1 MINNKRYLF
10 EGEKFDVFSGDR
22 CIATL
27 EVEKTTDFGGK
38 LAPVLHKT
46 YIENEVFET
55 GNFLTFPVSGMNYHS
70 MIRWLEGRMP
80 NVKNPVVREVL
91 GNKEGLEEVLRVT
104 NGVLAV
110 DNLWLRFADDEKD
123 YTEVLKQRRII
134 LKDKEVITLE
144 GEYDVRNDE
153 DNLYAVGSSRGKQP
167 KYLLED
173 KGVWVKQDTSYN
185 EGVMEYLA
193 SIVLENSTLQEGL
206 DYVKYRPCKIQT
218 SQGITQGCVSKD
230 YRMKGYSEVTLGQLL
245 HHYYSTDMLNRK
257 EVRCLT
263 LDEKIDFAY
272 QLLNQYIGFF
282 DFKEGIKRILAFDA
296 LILNEGRQLED
307 IVFLTDGCY
316 VYFAPIHDNAMSLLT
331 RQYSEQNDVIYT
343 DTQLG
348 LVGNKEVALNKAK
361 PSVFTKNFRKQVKAY
376 DEEPFIYRKRLLGV
390 LEELGNTGDTVLKRS
405 IGVLKRQLNNPYYSK
420 LMKD

>member
-27 EVEKTTDFGGK
+27 EVDKTTVFGGK
-38 LAPVLHKT
+38 LAPVLHTT
-46 YIENEVFET
+46 YIEQEVFNS
-55 GNFLTFPVSGMNYHS
+55 GNLVTFPIRGMNYYS

-91 GNKEGLEEVLRVT
+91 GDKEGLEEVLRVT
-104 NGVLAV
+104 NWVLAG
-110 DNLWLRFADDEKD
+110 DKLWLRFADDQRE
-123 YTEVLKQRRII
+123 YTEVLKQRQLI
-134 LKDKEVITLE
+134 LQDKESITLE
-144 GEYDVRNDE
+144 GEYDVRKYE
-153 DNLYAVGSSRGKQP
+153 DNLHAVGSSRGKQP

-193 SIVLENSTLQEGL
+193 SIVLDNSTLHEGL
-206 DYVKYRPCKIQT
+206 DYVEYQPCMIQT
-218 SQGITQGCVSKD
+218 SRGVTQGCVSKD
-230 YRMKGYSEVTLGQLL
+230 YRKEGYSEITLGQLL
-245 HHYYSTDMLNRK
+245 HQYYSTDMLNKK
-257 EVRCLT
+257 EVRCFT

-272 QLLNQYIGFF
+272 QLVNQHIGFF

-316 VYFAPIHDNAMSLLT
+316 VDFAPIHDNAMSFLT
-331 RQYSEQNDVIYT
+331 RQYTELNKAMYI

-361 PSVFTKNFRKQVKAY
+361 PSVFTKSFRKQVKAY
-376 DEEPFIYRKRLLGV
+376 DGEPFIYRKQLMGV
-390 LEELGNTGDTVLKRS
+390 LEELGNTGGTVLKRS
-405 IGVLKRQLNNPYYSK
+405 IGVLKRQLNNPYYGK